1 MALGSSESTA
11 HSILFEMNS
20 DTNIVAHLHIGPKV
34 IEQQNLSGFVE
45 LFSIV
50 SMDEVRSHAIF
61 VKKFWRTSQF
71 HEFFK
76 KFQLCTH
83 ARITKFGSHEK

>member
-50 SMDEVRSHAIF
+50 SMDEVN
-61 VKKFWRTSQF
+61 
-71 HEFFK
+71 
-76 KFQLCTH
+76 
-83 ARITKFGSHEK
+83 